1 MLAQTEYDFEDY
13 AIMKNFTGA
22 HPAVIASRVDRYPM
36 LKPGRNRWL
45 EPAFY
50 RAVLKRGFRG

>member
-1 MLAQTEYDFEDY
+1 MAD
-13 AIMKNFTGA
+13 
-22 HPAVIASRVDRYPM
+22 RVGRYPV
-36 LKPGRNRWL
+36 LDPKRNRWL